1 MKRTTQ
7 QSILSS
13 NKARWFLLLSASLFL
28 LGMSGAP
35 AQPQAQEPPAAAS
48 DIRAESF
55 VTSIEEIYETGRDYY
70 FMSLVDADFE
80 DRITFNTNLTDYY
93 NSHSNL
99 SLYFVVDSV
108 TTDKDKINVRL
119 HWFRKA
125 LDSSGSFS
133 KATGSSQLVFKS
145 RGSILSLLYIRG
157 DNPFF

>member
-1 MKRTTQ
+1 MFFRKAV
-7 QSILSS
+7 ILACFTVACCVFFGMAAAPSQA
-13 NKARWFLLLSASLFL
+13 KAK
-28 LGMSGAP
+28 
-35 AQPQAQEPPAAAS
+35 EPPATAA

-145 RGSILSLLYIRG
+145 RGSTLSLLYIRG